1 MVQFLDAATID
12 QEVDCFLAKYHSSRK
27 IPIPVEEIAELQ
39 FELQITPI
47 RDLMNDLGIDGFLS
61 NDLTELFIDHD
72 IYMNRPTR
80 SRFTFAHE
88 LGHIWLHKLIVT
100 AAPATIEQW
109 KQVKLQTSPDHRK
122 METQA
127 NMFAGQLLMPS
138 SELAREFKAEK
149 ALVQKQLPPGTP
161 MPSDKTLAP
170 YLAKNIAKPST
181 FPNKQRRIEL
191 ITGSIIALK
200 SARRGLL

>member
-12 QEVDCFLAKYHSSRK
+12 QEVDRFLAKYHPSRE

-39 FELQITPI
+39 FGLQITPI

-61 NDLTELFIDHD
+61 NDLTELYIDHD

-88 LGHIWLHKLIVT
+88 LGHIWLHKVMVT
-100 AAPATIEQW
+100 TAPATVEQW
-109 KQVKLQTSPDHRK
+109 KQVKLQMSPDHRK

-149 ALVQKQLPPGTP
+149 ALVQKQLPSGAP
-161 MPSDKTLAP
+161 MPPDKTLAP
-170 YLAKNIAKPST
+170 YLAKNIAKT
-181 FPNKQRRIEL
+181 FDVSEIAATNRIHNR
-191 ITGSIIALK
+191 IDKRT
-200 SARRGLL
+200 